1 MAPVSRTLAWS
12 QTDHE
17 KTGAKIA
24 ITLRKVF
31 GRESMGNHPFGLQD
45 SWILIADYCASN
57 CGKWIKSSLQLTYE
71 GGYTVT
77 SSGLSEGTLRILALT
92 ILPYLSPT
100 PKLLCVEKPETH
112 IHPKAMEIV
121 LQSLSSMYNSQVW
134 ISTHS
139 PIALAHTDLKSV
151 IVMHGSHEGNA
162 VAIPGLEHPRL
173 QDWQGS
179 IDLGSLFAAGVLE

>member
-1 MAPVSRTLAWS
+1 
-12 QTDHE
+12 
-17 KTGAKIA
+17 
-24 ITLRKVF
+24 
-31 GRESMGNHPFGLQD
+31 
-45 SWILIADYCASN
+45 
-57 CGKWIKSSLQLTYE
+57 
-71 GGYTVT
+71 
-77 SSGLSEGTLRILALT
+77 LSEGTLRILALT

-173 QDWQGS
+173 QDWQVS